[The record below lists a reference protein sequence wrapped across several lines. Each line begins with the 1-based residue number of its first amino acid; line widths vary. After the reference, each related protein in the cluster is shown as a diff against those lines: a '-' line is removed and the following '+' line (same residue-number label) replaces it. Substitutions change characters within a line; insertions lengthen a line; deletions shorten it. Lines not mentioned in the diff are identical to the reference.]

1 MSNLYSNLHNFYPVQ
16 KTLKFELIPQGKTKE
31 NMEKEGIIKT
41 DEHRAEIYSK
51 VKKYCDEYH
60 KVFID
65 KCLKNTRLNEL
76 NRYYELYSITKKD
89 EEQKEEFIKIQEKLR
104 KQISESFKNNNE
116 YKGLFQ
122 KDIINSY
129 LITMYKEDKEKI
141 KDISEFNKF
150 TTYFSGYNKNRENMY
165 TEEEKST
172 AIAYRLINENLSTF
186 IDNLKIYNKVIKFI
200 PEITKKI
207 YTDLVE
213 YIQVNDIDE
222 IFDIN
227 YYNDVLT
234 QKGIECYNIIISGR
248 TKSDSTKIKGLNEY
262 INEFNQTHNEKIP
275 KLQELYKQILSDID
289 TASFKIDIIESDE
302 ELIDNIETYYDQLL
316 PVFNKINQLFAKIRE
331 YNLNLI
337 FINNDGTLSTISN
350 EIYKDWSYIRNC
362 IGERYDIEYTGKFKN
377 GTEQYSKQKQ
387 EYLKKQKNYSLKFL
401 NDSLKDDCIIEY
413 VSNYIN
419 QSKVMERIRTDFI
432 EIQKIEFRDNT
443 KQLVKNEDSIAKIK
457 NLLDD
462 IKLLQEFVRILVPKD
477 RTVEKDAKFYSE
489 LIPCYNELK
498 DIIPLYNKTRNYLT
512 QKPYSTEKIK
522 LNFECPTLL
531 DGWDV
536 NKEEANLGVI
546 LLKNEKYYLGIIN
559 PYCKKIFKTEEKDFN
574 SENNYKKMEY
584 KLLPGPNKMLPK
596 VFFSKSRIDEFKPSD
611 ELLEKYNK
619 GCHKKGKDFDINFCH
634 ELIDFYK
641 NSLNKHE
648 DWKKFSFKFKD
659 TSEYNDISEFYK
671 EVEEQGY
678 KIEYSEY
685 SEKYINELVDRGE
698 LYLFQIYNKDFSAYS
713 KGKPNL
719 HTLYWKAVFD
729 LENIKNPIY
738 KLNGKAEIFYRKKS
752 LERKITHPANEPV
765 VNKNESTIKAGKP
778 TSLFKYDLIKDK
790 RYTVDKFQFHVP
802 ITMNFKSEKL
812 LNINQVVNKYLKY
825 NDNIHVIG
833 VDRGERNL
841 LYVCVIDKN
850 EKIVYQ
856 KSLNEIVNEY
866 NNIKYSTDYH
876 TLLDKKEKEREL
888 AREDWK
894 NIENIK
900 ELKEGYMSQVI
911 HILVELM
918 RKYNAIIVIEDL
930 NKGFKNS
937 RIKVEK
943 QVYQKFEKMFIDKLN
958 YLVFKD
964 EPKEAEGGVLNAYQ
978 LTNKFETFNK
988 IGKQSGILYYIPA
1001 WCTSKIDPTTGFI
1014 NRFYIKYE
1022 NLDKSK
1028 EFINKIDD
1036 IRYNSSENLFEFDID
1051 YSKFTDKLNETK
1063 NNWTLYS
1070 NGERIY
1076 THKNDKG
1083 EWIDNKI
1090 QLTDEFKKLFKKY
1103 NIDLKDIKS
1112 EILEKADTEFFKG
1125 NNETLGFIQLFKLM
1139 VQMRNS
1145 LTGKEEDNLISP
1157 VKNSSGEF
1165 FNTSNQIE
1173 GLPKDADANGAYN
1186 IARKGLMLIEQM
1198 KNTEDKKLNKIKYN
1212 ITEKEWLDYI
1222 QNRGM

>member
-65 KCLKNTRLNEL
+65 KCLKNTRLNDL

-89 EEQKEEFIKIQEKLR
+89 EKQKEEFTKIQEKLR

-172 AIAYRLINENLSTF
+172 AIAYRLINENLPTF
-186 IDNLKIYNKVIKFI
+186 IDNLKIYNKVIKCI

-248 TKSDSTKIKGLNEY
+248 TKSDGTKIKGLNEY

-413 VSNYIN
+413 VSNYIK
-419 QSKVMERIRTDFI
+419 QSKVMEKMRTDFI
-432 EIQKIEFRDNT
+432 EIQKIEFRGDT
-443 KQLVKNEDSIAKIK
+443 KQLIKDENSIAKIK

-559 PYCKKIFKTEEKDFN
+559 PYCKKIFKTEEKDFD

-619 GCHKKGKDFDINFCH
+619 GFHKKGKDFDINFCH

-698 LYLFQIYNKDFSAYS
+698 LYLFQIYNKDFSEYS
-713 KGKPNL
+713 KGKSNL

-866 NNIKYSTDYH
+866 KNIKYSTDYH

-964 EPKEAEGGVLNAYQ
+964 ESKEAEGGVLNAYQ

-988 IGKQSGILYYIPA
+988 IGKQSGVLYYIPA

-1036 IRYNSSENLFEFDID
+1036 IRYNSSENLFEFDIN

-1112 EILEKADTEFFKG
+1112 EILEKADIEFFKG

-1198 KNTEDKKLNKIKYN
+1198 KNTEDEKLNKIKYN

>member
-1 MSNLYSNLHNFYPVQ
+1 MSNLYRNLHNFYSVQ
-16 KTLKFELIPQGKTKE
+16 KTLRFELIPQGKTKE
-31 NMEKEGIIKT
+31 NMEKEGILKA

-60 KVFID
+60 KLFID
-65 KCLKNTRLNEL
+65 KCLKNIRLNEL
-76 NRYYELYSITKKD
+76 NKYYELYSVVKKD
-89 EEQKEEFIKIQEKLR
+89 EKQKEEFIKIQEKLR
-104 KQISESFKNNNE
+104 KQISESFRNNNE

-122 KDIINSY
+122 KDIINIY
-129 LITMYKEDKEKI
+129 LITMYKDDKEKI
-141 KDISEFNKF
+141 KDIGEFNKF

-165 TEEEKST
+165 SEEEKPT
-172 AIAYRLINENLSTF
+172 GIAYRLINENLPIF
-186 IDNLKIYNKVIKFI
+186 IENFKIYNRVIKFM
-200 PEITKKI
+200 PEIINKI
-207 YTDLVE
+207 HTDLME
-213 YIQVNDIDE
+213 YIQVEDINE

-227 YYNDVLT
+227 YYNEVLT
-234 QKGIECYNIIISGR
+234 QKGIECYNIIISG
-248 TKSDSTKIKGLNEY
+248 KSKSNGEKIKGLNEY
-262 INEFNQTHNEKIP
+262 INEFNQKHNEKIP
-275 KLQELYKQILSDID
+275 KLQELYKQILSDTD
-289 TASFKIDIIESDE
+289 TASFKFDTIESDE
-302 ELIDNIETYYDQLL
+302 ELLNNIESYYTKLL
-316 PVFNKINQLFAKIRE
+316 PVFNKINQLFAKFNK
-331 YNLNLI
+331 YNLDLI
-337 FINNDGTLSTISN
+337 FINNDGTLNTISN
-350 EIYKDWSYIRNC
+350 EIYKDWSYIRNR
-362 IGERYDIEYTGKFKN
+362 IGERYDIEYTGKLKKD
-377 GTEQYSKQKQ
+377 TEQYSKQKQ
-387 EYLKKQKNYSLKFL
+387 EYMKKQKQYSLKFL
-401 NDSLKDDCIIEY
+401 NDSLRDNYLIEY
-413 VSNYIN
+413 ISNYIE
-419 QSKVMERIRTDFI
+419 QSKIMEKMKTDFT
-432 EIQKIEFRDNT
+432 EVQKIESRGDT
-443 KQLVKNEDSIAKIK
+443 KQLIKDENSIVKIK

-462 IKLLQEFVRILVPKD
+462 IKFLQEFVKILVLKD
-477 RTVEKDAKFYSE
+477 RTIEKDAEFYSE
-489 LIPCYNELK
+489 LMPYYNELK

-512 QKPYSTEKIK
+512 QKAYSTEKIK

-531 DGWDV
+531 NGWDL

-559 PYCKKIFKTEEKDFN
+559 PYCKKIFQIQEKDSN

-596 VFFSKSRIDEFKPSD
+596 VFFSKSKIDEFMPSD

-641 NSLNKHE
+641 TSLNKHK
-648 DWKKFSFKFKD
+648 DWKKFDFKFKS

-671 EVEEQGY
+671 DVEEQGY

-698 LYLFQIYNKDFSAYS
+698 LYLFQIYNKDFSEYS
-713 KGKPNL
+713 KGRPNL
-719 HTLYWKAVFD
+719 HTMYWKAVFD
-729 LENIKNPIY
+729 IENIKNPVY
-738 KLNGKAEIFYRKKS
+738 KLNGEAEIFYRKKS
-752 LERKITHPANEPV
+752 LERKITHSANEPV
-765 VNKNESTIKAGKP
+765 ANKNENTIKSGKP

-802 ITMNFKSEKL
+802 ITMNFKSEKMF
-812 LNINQVVNKYLKY
+812 NINQVVNKYLKY
-825 NDNIHVIG
+825 NDDINVIG
-833 VDRGERNL
+833 IDRGERNL

-866 NNIKYSTDYH
+866 KSIKYSTNYH
-876 TLLDKKEKEREL
+876 ALLNKKEKEREI

-964 EPKEAEGGVLNAYQ
+964 EPKESEGGVLNAYQ

-988 IGKQSGILYYIPA
+988 IGKQSGVLYYIPA

-1036 IRYNSSENLFEFDID
+1036 ISYNSSENLFEFDID
-1051 YSKFTDKLNETK
+1051 YSKFTDRLNETRNK
-1063 NNWTLYS
+1063 WTLYT

-1076 THKNDKG
+1076 TYRNDKG
-1083 EWIDNKI
+1083 EWIDKKI
-1090 QLTDEFKKLFKKY
+1090 QLTNGFKKLFEKY
-1103 NIDLKDIKS
+1103 SINLDNIKN
-1112 EILEKADTEFFKG
+1112 EILEKANIEFFKG

-1157 VKNSSGEF
+1157 VKNSNGKF
-1165 FNTSNQIE
+1165 FNTNEQIE

-1198 KNTEDKKLNKIKYN
+1198 RNTEDDKLNKIKYN
-1212 ITEKEWLDYI
+1212 ITEKEWLDYV

>member
-1 MSNLYSNLHNFYPVQ
+1 MSNLYRNLHNFYSVQ

-31 NMEKEGIIKT
+31 NMEKEGILKA

-60 KVFID
+60 KLFID
-65 KCLKNTRLNEL
+65 KCLKNIRLNEL
-76 NRYYELYSITKKD
+76 NKYYELYSVVKKD
-89 EEQKEEFIKIQEKLR
+89 EKQKEEFIKIQEKMR
-104 KQISESFKNNNE
+104 KQISESFKNDNE

-122 KDIINSY
+122 KDIINIY
-129 LITMYKEDKEKI
+129 LITMYKDDKEKI

-165 TEEEKST
+165 SEEEKPT
-172 AIAYRLINENLSTF
+172 GIAYRLINENLPTF
-186 IDNLKIYNKVIKFI
+186 IENFKIYNKVIKFM
-200 PEITKKI
+200 PEIINKI
-207 YTDLVE
+207 HTDLME
-213 YIQVNDIDE
+213 YIQVEDIDE

-227 YYNDVLT
+227 YYNEVLT
-234 QKGIECYNIIISGR
+234 QKGIECYNIIISG
-248 TKSDSTKIKGLNEY
+248 KSKSNGEKIKGLNEY
-262 INEFNQTHNEKIP
+262 INEFNQKHNEKIP
-275 KLQELYKQILSDID
+275 KLQELYKQILSDTD
-289 TASFKIDIIESDE
+289 TASFKFDTIESDE
-302 ELIDNIETYYDQLL
+302 ELLNNIESYYTKLL
-316 PVFNKINQLFAKIRE
+316 PVFNKINQLFAKFNK
-331 YNLNLI
+331 YNLDLI
-337 FINNDGTLSTISN
+337 FINNDGTLNTISN
-350 EIYKDWSYIRNC
+350 EIYKDWSYIRNR
-362 IGERYDIEYTGKFKN
+362 IGERYDIEYTGKLKKD
-377 GTEQYSKQKQ
+377 TEQYSKQKQ
-387 EYLKKQKNYSLKFL
+387 EYMKKQKQYSLKFL
-401 NDSLKDDCIIEY
+401 NDSLRDNYLIEY
-413 VSNYIN
+413 ISNYIE
-419 QSKVMERIRTDFI
+419 QSKIMEKMKTDFT
-432 EIQKIEFRDNT
+432 EVQKIKSRGDT
-443 KQLVKNEDSIAKIK
+443 KQLIKDENSIVKIK

-462 IKLLQEFVRILVPKD
+462 IKFLQEFVKILVLKD
-477 RTVEKDAKFYSE
+477 RTIEKDAEFYSE
-489 LIPCYNELK
+489 LMPCYNELK

-531 DGWDV
+531 NGWDL

-559 PYCKKIFKTEEKDFN
+559 PYCKKIFKIQEKDSN

-596 VFFSKSRIDEFKPSD
+596 VFFSKSKIDEFMPSD

-641 NSLNKHE
+641 TSLNKHE
-648 DWKKFSFKFKD
+648 DWKKFDFKFKS

-671 EVEEQGY
+671 DVEEQGY

-685 SEKYINELVDRGE
+685 SEKYINELLDRGE
-698 LYLFQIYNKDFSAYS
+698 LYLFQIYNKDFSEHS
-713 KGKPNL
+713 KGRPNL
-719 HTLYWKAVFD
+719 HTMYWKAVFD
-729 LENIKNPIY
+729 IENIKNPVY
-738 KLNGKAEIFYRKKS
+738 KLNGEAEIFYRKKS
-752 LERKITHPANEPV
+752 LERKITHSANEPV
-765 VNKNESTIKAGKP
+765 ANKNENTIKSGKP

-802 ITMNFKSEKL
+802 ITMNFKSEKMF
-812 LNINQVVNKYLKY
+812 NINQVVNKYLKY
-825 NDNIHVIG
+825 NDDINVIG
-833 VDRGERNL
+833 IDRGERNL

-866 NNIKYSTDYH
+866 KSIKYSTNYH
-876 TLLDKKEKEREL
+876 ALLNKKEKERKI

-964 EPKEAEGGVLNAYQ
+964 EPKESEGGVLNAYQ

-988 IGKQSGILYYIPA
+988 IGKQSGVLYYIPA

-1036 IRYNSSENLFEFDID
+1036 ISYNSSENLFEFDID
-1051 YSKFTDKLNETK
+1051 YSKFTDRLNETRNK
-1063 NNWTLYS
+1063 WTLYT

-1076 THKNDKG
+1076 TYRNDKG
-1083 EWIDNKI
+1083 EWIDKKI
-1090 QLTDEFKKLFKKY
+1090 QLTNEFKKLFEKY
-1103 NIDLKDIKS
+1103 SINLDNIKN
-1112 EILEKADTEFFKG
+1112 EILEKANIEFFKG

-1157 VKNSSGEF
+1157 VKNSNGKF
-1165 FNTSNQIE
+1165 FNTNEQIE

-1198 KNTEDKKLNKIKYN
+1198 RNTEDDKLNKIKYN
-1212 ITEKEWLDYI
+1212 ITEKEWLDYV

>member
-1 MSNLYSNLHNFYPVQ
+1 MSNLYRNLHNFYSVQ
-16 KTLKFELIPQGKTKE
+16 KTLRFELIPQGKTKE
-31 NMEKEGIIKT
+31 NMEKEGILKA

-60 KVFID
+60 KLFID
-65 KCLKNTRLNEL
+65 KCLKNIRLNEL
-76 NRYYELYSITKKD
+76 NKYYELYSVVKKD
-89 EEQKEEFIKIQEKLR
+89 EKQKEEFIKIQEKMR
-104 KQISESFKNNNE
+104 KQISESFKNDNE

-122 KDIINSY
+122 KDIINIY
-129 LITMYKEDKEKI
+129 LITMYKDDKEKI

-165 TEEEKST
+165 SEEEKPT
-172 AIAYRLINENLSTF
+172 GIAYRLINENLPTF
-186 IDNLKIYNKVIKFI
+186 IENFKIYNKVIKFM
-200 PEITKKI
+200 PEIINKI
-207 YTDLVE
+207 HTDLME
-213 YIQVNDIDE
+213 YIQVEDIDE

-227 YYNDVLT
+227 YYNEVLT
-234 QKGIECYNIIISGR
+234 QKGIECYNIIISG
-248 TKSDSTKIKGLNEY
+248 KSKSNGEKIKGLNEY
-262 INEFNQTHNEKIP
+262 INEFNQKHNEKIP
-275 KLQELYKQILSDID
+275 KLQELYKQILSDTD
-289 TASFKIDIIESDE
+289 TTSFKFDTIESDE
-302 ELIDNIETYYDQLL
+302 ELLNNIESYYTKLL
-316 PVFNKINQLFAKIRE
+316 PVFNKINQLFAKFNK
-331 YNLNLI
+331 YNLDLI
-337 FINNDGTLSTISN
+337 FINNDGTLNTISN
-350 EIYKDWSYIRNC
+350 EIYKDWSYIRNR
-362 IGERYDIEYTGKFKN
+362 IGERYDIEYTGKLKKD
-377 GTEQYSKQKQ
+377 TEQYSKQKQ
-387 EYLKKQKNYSLKFL
+387 EYMKKQKQYSLKFL
-401 NDSLKDDCIIEY
+401 NDSLRDNYLIEY
-413 VSNYIN
+413 ISNYIE
-419 QSKVMERIRTDFI
+419 QSKIMEKMKTDFT
-432 EIQKIEFRDNT
+432 EVQKIESRGDT
-443 KQLVKNEDSIAKIK
+443 KQLIKDENSIVKIK

-462 IKLLQEFVRILVPKD
+462 IKFLQEFVKILVLKD
-477 RTVEKDAKFYSE
+477 RTIEKDAEFYSE
-489 LIPCYNELK
+489 LMPYYNELK

-531 DGWDV
+531 NGWDL

-559 PYCKKIFKTEEKDFN
+559 PYCKKIFKIQEKDSN

-596 VFFSKSRIDEFKPSD
+596 VFFSKSKIDKFMPSD

-641 NSLNKHE
+641 TSLNKHE
-648 DWKKFSFKFKD
+648 DWKKFDFKFKS

-671 EVEEQGY
+671 DVEEQGY

-698 LYLFQIYNKDFSAYS
+698 LYLFQIYNKDFSEYS
-713 KGKPNL
+713 KGRPNL
-719 HTLYWKAVFD
+719 HTMYWKAVFD
-729 LENIKNPIY
+729 IENIKNPVY
-738 KLNGKAEIFYRKKS
+738 KLNGEAEIFYRKKS
-752 LERKITHPANEPV
+752 LERKITHSANEPV
-765 VNKNESTIKAGKP
+765 ANKNENTIKSGKP

-802 ITMNFKSEKL
+802 ITMNFKSEKMF
-812 LNINQVVNKYLKY
+812 NINQVVNKYLKY
-825 NDNIHVIG
+825 NDDINVIG
-833 VDRGERNL
+833 IDRGERNL

-866 NNIKYSTDYH
+866 KSIKYPTNYH
-876 TLLDKKEKEREL
+876 ALLNKKEKEREI

-964 EPKEAEGGVLNAYQ
+964 EPKESEGGVLNAYQ

-988 IGKQSGILYYIPA
+988 IGKQSGVLYYIPA

-1036 IRYNSSENLFEFDID
+1036 ISYNSLENLFEFDID
-1051 YSKFTDKLNETK
+1051 YSKFTDRLNETRNK
-1063 NNWTLYS
+1063 WTLYT

-1076 THKNDKG
+1076 TYRNDKG
-1083 EWIDNKI
+1083 EWIDKKI
-1090 QLTDEFKKLFKKY
+1090 QLTNEFKKLFEKY
-1103 NIDLKDIKS
+1103 SINLDNIKN
-1112 EILEKADTEFFKG
+1112 EILEKANIEFFKG

-1157 VKNSSGEF
+1157 VKNSNGKF
-1165 FNTSNQIE
+1165 FNTNEQIE

-1198 KNTEDKKLNKIKYN
+1198 RNTEDDKLNKIKYN
-1212 ITEKEWLDYI
+1212 ITEKEWLDYV